1 MKWIGKPIVRK
12 DALGKVTGETKYMTD
27 LYFPDMLYGVIV
39 RAGVPQELAG
49 MALRRNIEI
58 RSHGYFDMPSAD
70 KGIEGAY
77 GLPHILYG
85 SMTCVALV
93 EVDTITGQVNVLK
106 VVSAPDAGRI
116 INRQGLEG
124 QVEGGVV
131 MGLGYALME
140 KVIFNTGRIIN
151 DNLDTYLMPTALD
164 CPEIVVTPVEV
175 IEKSGP
181 FGAKGIGECTTGP
194 IAPAIL
200 NAIYDAVGVR
210 IRDLPVSMEKIF
222 FALQNGTGIYRKG
235 MRSHTANSE

>member
-1 MKWIGKPIVRK
+1 MQIAAEHWTVNAAEIELGDSQLVHRDRK
-12 DALGKVTGETKYMTD
+12 MSY
-27 LYFPDMLYGVIV
+27 
-39 RAGVPQELAG
+39 QELAG

-70 KGIEGAY
+70 KGIEGAF
-77 GLPHILYG
+77 GLPHALYG
-85 SMTCVALV
+85 SITCVALV
-93 EVDTITGQVNVLK
+93 EVDTITGQVHVLK

-124 QVEGGVV
+124 QAEGGVV

-140 KVIFNTGRIIN
+140 KVIFNMGRIIN
-151 DNLDTYLMPTALD
+151 DNFDTYLMPTALD
-164 CPEIVVTPVEV
+164 CPEIIVTPVEV

-210 IRDLPVSMEKIF
+210 IMDLPVSMEKIF
-222 FALQNGTGIYRKG
+222 FGGGHAVPGRP
-235 MRSHTANSE
+235 